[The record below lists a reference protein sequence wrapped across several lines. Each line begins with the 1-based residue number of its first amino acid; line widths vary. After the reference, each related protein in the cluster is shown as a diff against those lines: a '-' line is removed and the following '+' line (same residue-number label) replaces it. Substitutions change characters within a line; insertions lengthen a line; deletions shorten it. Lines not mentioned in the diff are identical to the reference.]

1 MSGEKPGYID
11 GQYLIA
17 MPTMKDGRFAHS
29 VIYVCAHSEEGA
41 MGIVLNQP
49 APNITF
55 GQLLEQLN
63 IIDDEEEDSLTG
75 AVADRKVYRGGPVDA
90 GRGFVLHSDDYFLE
104 ETSLR
109 IEDGVVLTATVEVL
123 RAIASGSG
131 PKHSLLALGYAGWAP
146 GQLEAELQ
154 ANGWLTCQ
162 TDPSF
167 IFEGNGDQKWHDAL
181 KILGIDPGMLS
192 SDIGLA

>member
-17 MPTMKDGRFAHS
+17 MPTMEDGRFAHS

-41 MGIVLNQP
+41 MGIVLNHP

-55 GQLLEQLN
+55 GQLLGQLN
-63 IIDDEEEDSLTG
+63 IVEEENEDQLAIDVSE
-75 AVADRKVYRGGPVDA
+75 RKVYRGGPVDA

-104 ETSLR
+104 ETSLK

-123 RAIASGSG
+123 RAIAAGKG
-131 PKHSLLALGYAGWAP
+131 PKKSLLALGYAGWAP
-146 GQLEAELQ
+146 GQLETELQ

-162 TDPSF
+162 TDSSL
-167 IFEGNGDQKWHDAL
+167 IFEGEGDQKWHNAL
-181 KILGIDPGMLS
+181 EILGIDPGMLS
-192 SDIGLA
+192 SDIGHA